1 MRPEVQY
8 QLPRCYEIS
17 KPCVYKL
24 SFEGKYVIIKAK
36 DHISSINVVQRS
48 LNQFLNGSAFQR
60 LPHGLY
66 FYFFTHVEKKKKGVF
81 SVDCLLESES
91 AYELLKAEQIALDAS
106 KKDKNCLN
114 NATQAYMPMY
124 NEETGLYGWIKK
136 HEFLAF
142 KKWLKNRQSQ
152 CTP

>member
-1 MRPEVQY
+1 MSRPTVQY

-36 DHISSINVVQRS
+36 DHITSINTVQKS
-48 LNQFLNGSAFQR
+48 LNQFLKGSEFQR
-60 LPHGLY
+60 LPTGLY
-66 FYFFTHVEKKKKGVF
+66 FHFFGYVEKKKKGVF
-81 SVDCLLESES
+81 SVECVLESDS
-91 AYELLKAEQIALDAS
+91 AYQLLKAEQEALDKS
-106 KKDKNCLN
+106 RVDKNCLN
-114 NATQAYMPMY
+114 NATQAYIPLY

-142 KKWLKNRQSQ
+142 KKWLKNR
-152 CTP
+152 